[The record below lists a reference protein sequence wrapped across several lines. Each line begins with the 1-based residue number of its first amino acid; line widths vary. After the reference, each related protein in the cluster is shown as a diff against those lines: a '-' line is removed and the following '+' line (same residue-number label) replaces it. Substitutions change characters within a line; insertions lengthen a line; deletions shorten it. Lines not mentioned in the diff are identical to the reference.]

1 MAHRTLPA
9 PLTLTL
15 TLTLALAALPA
26 CADPDPMGDTSA
38 TQTTSD
44 GSTSDASSSS
54 GETETTGVQGCEGV
68 AVPAIDESGCEP
80 LATDYQPRTN
90 NSADDMWA
98 ACITDDAAY
107 HLVGATTGTIARIE
121 AYEKIAD
128 LLWRSGPPTPADFT
142 AARDH
147 YVLAEGLESRL
158 VRREDL
164 HLPPIPMADWDPG
177 VDPDKQCTVEA
188 NVQKYPDRCVGPAKI
203 APLVAGAFD
212 QGQLGK
218 GDPDVLAAEIQAG
231 LLWFLYL
238 SVYKEA
244 NTCATVAG
252 KDCDS
257 AWAYYNGGTD
267 LNGGLGMA
275 TPIRTQSFDS
285 HARIWDGLLAVRC
298 WRDLYAGGGAYPTLD
313 TLDAAAALLFARG
326 WEQLDEALHRGHA
339 LIVRERLEGMIDRAC
354 AGEGTAADWAF
365 LRVAGPVLDR
375 EAAERDPA
383 LAAELAAL
391 WATSSPSV
399 EALLIGVDLLDAL
412 FPCG

>member
-1 MAHRTLPA
+1 MAHRSPSAPFTLS
-9 PLTLTL
+9 LL
-15 TLTLALAALPA
+15 LAALPA

-44 GSTSDASSSS
+44 GSTSS
-54 GETETTGVQGCEGV
+54 GETETTGVVGCEGV

-90 NSADDMWA
+90 SSADDMWA
-98 ACITDDAAY
+98 ACITDDATY
-107 HLVGATTGTIARIE
+107 HLVASSPGTIARIE
-121 AYEKIAD
+121 AYEAIAD
-128 LLWRSGPPTPADFT
+128 LLWRGGTPTPADFT
-142 AARDH
+142 AARDQ

-188 NVQKYPDRCVGPAKI
+188 NVQKYPERCVGPAKM
-203 APLVAGAFD
+203 APLIAGAFD
-212 QGQLGK
+212 KGQLGQ

-231 LLWFLYL
+231 LLWFLNL

-244 NTCATVAG
+244 NTCATVAS

-275 TPIRTQSFDS
+275 TPIKEQSFDS
-285 HARIWDGLLAVRC
+285 HARIWDGILAVRC
-298 WRDLYAGGGAYPTLD
+298 WRDLYADGGAYPTLG
-313 TLDAAAALLFARG
+313 TLDAAAVALFDRG
-326 WEQLDEALHRGHA
+326 WEQLDQALHRGHA

-354 AGEGTAADWAF
+354 AGAATAADWAF

-383 LAAELAAL
+383 LAAELA
-391 WATSSPSV
+391 V
-399 EALLIGVDLLDAL
+399 GVDLLDAL